1 MLSRPA
7 MIGAGYNAR
16 EGVDHRVTKRFLQ
29 LCFILTLCILLIP
42 GCADAQTAEATTQFR
57 GATVKGN
64 HTTIY
69 LRPGQTKFLS
79 IKGVTA
85 NPKWKSK
92 NKKIAVITNR
102 RYVTGVNSGK
112 VTLTAKVK
120 KKKYRCT
127 VIVMKLSKEE
137 VFLKVGSSKKISLK
151 RGGSHVKWTSSNK
164 SVATVSGG
172 KIKALA
178 PGLATVT
185 ATAHGKKFKC
195 KVRVPSVVFSASKLR
210 ADPDNA
216 YITAGIAMSSAKVYT
231 DYFTVKPTFVS
242 MKPSVIEINEDGEIH
257 ALKRGTATVKV
268 MGNGLSYSA
277 KISVI
282 DRPVD
287 VFLSYLNLYSEFIK
301 ENADYVERGSTPT
314 KTFAAAQALVAN
326 KGKVKVNC
334 RAGITWA
341 FTDMGITTGANNTS
355 HAIYAKNGTFKNRL
369 TGNPLIPTNVQNYV
383 TWITEGEVIGKT
395 VREAVDAGL
404 IKPGDMCAFKGRT
417 HTFTYS
423 GKGYKFYDG
432 GSICESTGYDEVG
445 LLLDYSTGKSR
456 KYTFDSQDRIISEIL
471 RWK

>member
-1 MLSRPA
+1 
-7 MIGAGYNAR
+7 
-16 EGVDHRVTKRFLQ
+16 
-29 LCFILTLCILLIP
+29 LLIP
-42 GCADAQTAEATTQFR
+42 GCANAQTAEATTQTTQFR
-57 GATVKGN
+57 VAKIKGN
-64 HTTIY
+64 HTIVY
-69 LRPGQTKFLS
+69 LRPGQTKSLK

-102 RYVTGVNSGK
+102 CYVTGVNSGK

-137 VFLKVGSSKKISLK
+137 VYLKVGSSKKITLK
-151 RGGSHVKWTSSNK
+151 RGGSNVKWTSSNK

-172 KIKALA
+172 KIKAVA
-178 PGLATVT
+178 PGRATVT
-185 ATAHGKKFKC
+185 ATSHGKKFKC

-210 ADPDNA
+210 ADPDNV
-216 YITAGIAMSSAKVYT
+216 YSTAGLGMSSAKVYT
-231 DYFTVKPTFVS
+231 DFFTVKPTFVS
-242 MKPSVIEINEDGEIH
+242 TKPNIIEVNEDGEIH
-257 ALKRGTATVKV
+257 ALRKGNATIKV
-268 MGNGLSYSA
+268 IGNGLTFSS
-277 KISVI
+277 KIIVT

-287 VFLSYLNLYSEFIK
+287 IFLSYLNLYSEFVK

-314 KTFAAAQALVAN
+314 KTFAAAQALVAS

-334 RAGITWA
+334 RAAITWA

-355 HAIYAKNGTFKNRL
+355 HNIYAKNGTFKNRL
-369 TGNPLIPTNVQNYV
+369 TGDPLVPSNVNNYV

-423 GKGYKFYDG
+423 GKGYQFYDG

-445 LLLDYSTGKSR
+445 LLLDYSTGKSK